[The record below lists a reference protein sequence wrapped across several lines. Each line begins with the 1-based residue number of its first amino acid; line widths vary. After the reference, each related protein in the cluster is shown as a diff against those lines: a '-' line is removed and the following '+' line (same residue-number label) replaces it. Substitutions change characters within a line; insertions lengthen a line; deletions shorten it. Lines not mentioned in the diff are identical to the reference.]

1 VTDLTLQL
9 PAELVAAIAEQV
21 LERVRQ
27 ELNVE
32 QSNEHAPRW
41 LYGARAVFDYFDGAI
56 PLGKIQKL
64 TAAAQIPHYKV
75 GDGQR
80 NAYRTDELDA
90 WMDQH
95 REGPARLRAVG

>member
-1 VTDLTLQL
+1 VSELTFTL
-9 PAELVAAIAEQV
+9 PANVVDAIAELV

-27 ELNVE
+27 ELDVE
-32 QSNEHAPRW
+32 QPSNGPRW

-95 REGPARLRAVG
+95 REGPPRLRAVG